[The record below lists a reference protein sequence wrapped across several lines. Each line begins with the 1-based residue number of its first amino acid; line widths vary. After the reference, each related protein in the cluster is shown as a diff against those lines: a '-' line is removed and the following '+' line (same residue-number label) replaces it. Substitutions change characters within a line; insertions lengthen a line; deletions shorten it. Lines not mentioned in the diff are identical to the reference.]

1 MTQDLQE
8 KIKYLLNERIE
19 ARGNEWR
26 REQTYK
32 EWKATKFEYLV
43 SKKNRDAPQVFSS
56 FLLSRPMTCS
66 TLIKSSTIANEQV
79 DKTNQP
85 YILTQK
91 RSNHSMTQLH
101 SQVESLESV
110 SSDVL
115 QQDGT
120 QPSILPA
127 RKRLRLRLRF
137 PALWTDMRVH
147 PPIRCFIRC
156 PVSLSALPSWRELPL
171 T

>member
-19 ARGNEWR
+19 ACGNECR
-26 REQTYK
+26 RERMYK
-32 EWKATKFEYLV
+32 EWKATKSLRTWCQRRTEWRSSSVFIFLV
-43 SKKNRDAPQVFSS
+43 E
-56 FLLSRPMTCS
+56 
-66 TLIKSSTIANEQV
+66 SSTIANEQV
-79 DKTNQP
+79 NKTNQP

-101 SQVESLESV
+101 SLVESLESV
-110 SSDVL
+110 SLDVL
-115 QQDGT
+115 QQGGT

-127 RKRLRLRLRF
+127 RKRLGLRF

-147 PPIRCFIRC
+147 PPIRCLIRC
-156 PVSLSALPSWRELPL
+156 PVSLSAQPSRSGLPL

>member
-1 MTQDLQE
+1 M
-8 KIKYLLNERIE
+8 NGG
-19 ARGNEWR
+19 GNECIKNGKPQRVWVPGVKE
-26 REQTYK
+26 EQ
-32 EWKATKFEYLV
+32 
-43 SKKNRDAPQVFSS
+43 NDAPQVFSS
-56 FLLSRPMTCS
+56 FLLSITMTCS

-79 DKTNQP
+79 NKTNQP

-101 SQVESLESV
+101 NQVESLESI

-127 RKRLRLRLRF
+127 QKRLRLRL
-137 PALWTDMRVH
+137 PALWTDVRVH

-156 PVSLSALPSWRELPL
+156 PVSLSALPSRRGLPF